1 MKIAYRWSFRSLSLV
16 VIILGVMVG
25 MFWFLDRASAQS
37 DLAIRSEITSL
48 RNRVDRLESE
58 VRGISQC
65 SEDRSRVPQRRSGTG
80 VVNGETVGQS
90 DPLFDRLSTLVIEL
104 KEEVRGLEKRVKT
117 LEEETARRHR

>member
-25 MFWFLDRASAQS
+25 MLLFLDRAPAQS

-58 VRGISQC
+58 VRGISQR

-90 DPLFDRLSTLVIEL
+90 DPLFDRLSILVIEL
-104 KEEVRGLEKRVKT
+104 KEEVKGLEKRVKT
-117 LEEETARRHR
+117 LEEETAGRHR

>member
-1 MKIAYRWSFRSLSLV
+1 
-16 VIILGVMVG
+16 MVG

-58 VRGISQC
+58 VRGISQR

>member
-1 MKIAYRWSFRSLSLV
+1 MKIKYRWSFRSLSLV

-25 MFWFLDRASAQS
+25 MFLFLDRSPARS
-37 DLAIRSEITSL
+37 DLAIQSEITSL

-58 VRGISQC
+58 IRGISQR
-65 SEDRSRVPQRRSGTG
+65 SEDRSRVPQGRSGTG
-80 VVNGETVGQS
+80 VVNGETVGRS

-117 LEEETARRHR
+117 LEEETAGRHR